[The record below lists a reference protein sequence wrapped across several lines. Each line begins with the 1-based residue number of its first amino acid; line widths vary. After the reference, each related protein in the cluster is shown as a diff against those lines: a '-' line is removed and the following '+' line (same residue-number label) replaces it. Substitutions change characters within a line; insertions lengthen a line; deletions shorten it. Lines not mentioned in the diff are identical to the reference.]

1 MINNI
6 TGPIIRSAQIMNKKI
21 ITILFLN
28 ILVVLSVSAN
38 EDRLRL
44 AITTTTENSGLMS
57 RINPVFEKQHGV
69 NLDVVV
75 VGSGQAFR
83 LGTNGDVDVL
93 LVHAPEAEKEFI
105 AAGRGI
111 RRTAVMHNDFILL
124 GPVDDPLQIKDV
136 TLITEAFTKIRE
148 HEASFVSRG
157 DESGTHKKEQEIW
170 QSAGIHEY
178 GSAYRSS
185 GQGMGATLLL
195 ANELNAY
202 TLSDRGTFLAMQD
215 KLDLNIIYE
224 GDAILHNPYHVI
236 AINPEKH
243 SDTNIVLAEKY
254 IEFITSK
261 ETQRLIAGYQI
272 NGQQLFHSAKEVMIE
287 SQMGAKDEIE
297 RSFFLDAIDKSFS
310 LILDFDKDLFL
321 VVWTSLRISLM
332 AVIIASIIA
341 IPLGII
347 VALKLFPGR
356 NFLLSILNT
365 LMALPT
371 VIVGLL
377 LYGLLNRQGLLGDFG
392 LLYTPAAMVIG
403 QSILIIPIIWNLSI
417 AAVKG
422 ADPRLRITCLSLGA
436 SLLQKGMIYI
446 NEVRFA
452 LMAAIVAGFGRAIG
466 EVGVAMMLG
475 GNIEGFTRTMTTA
488 IALETSKGD
497 FEFALALG
505 FMLLLVAFAVN
516 IVLQQFQELKS

>member
-1 MINNI
+1 
-6 TGPIIRSAQIMNKKI
+6 MNKKI
-21 ITILFLN
+21 LSAFLLVFILALP
-28 ILVVLSVSAN
+28 VVAKAN
-38 EDRLRL
+38 HLRL

-57 RINPVFEKQHGV
+57 RLNPVFEDQYGV
-69 NLDVVV
+69 SLDVVV

-83 LGTNGDVDVL
+83 LGSNGDVDVL
-93 LVHAPEAEKEFI
+93 LVHAPESEKEFI
-105 AAGRGI
+105 AKGHGI
-111 RRTAVMHNDFILL
+111 HRTEVMHNEFILL
-124 GPVDDPLQIKDV
+124 GPVDDPLQIKNV
-136 TLITEAFTKIRE
+136 TSIKEAFTQIRE
-148 HEASFVSRG
+148 RQALFVSRG
-157 DESGTHKKEQEIW
+157 DDSGTHKKEQAIW
-170 QSAGIHEY
+170 KSAGIDEY
-178 GSAYRSS
+178 GSGYRAS

-195 ANELNAY
+195 ANELGAY
-202 TLSDRGTFLAMQD
+202 TLSDRGTFLAMQN
-215 KLDLNIIYE
+215 KLEMEVLFE

-243 SDTNIVLAEKY
+243 AHINIDLAEKY
-254 IEFITSK
+254 IEFMTSK
-261 ETQRLIAGYQI
+261 ETQRLIAEYQI
-272 NGQQLFHSAKEVMIE
+272 NQQQLFHPIMEIVPEQQIITK
-287 SQMGAKDEIE
+287 QEIE
-297 RSFFLDAIDKSFS
+297 RGFFLEAIDKSFK
-310 LILDFDKDLFL
+310 LILDFNKDLFL

-332 AVIIASIIA
+332 AVIIASMIA
-341 IPLGII
+341 VPLGIF

-377 LYGLLNRQGLLGDFG
+377 LYGLLNRQGLLGEFG
-392 LLYTPAAMVIG
+392 LLYTPVAMVIG

-436 SLLQKGMIYI
+436 SLFQKGMIYI

-452 LMAAIVAGFGRAIG
+452 LIAAIVAGFGRAIG

-505 FMLLLVAFAVN
+505 FMLLLVAFMVN
-516 IVLQQFQELKS
+516 IVLQQFQELK

>member
-1 MINNI
+1 
-6 TGPIIRSAQIMNKKI
+6 MNKKI
-21 ITILFLN
+21 LSAFLL
-28 ILVVLSVSAN
+28 IFIVALPVAAKAN
-38 EDRLRL
+38 HLRL

-57 RINPVFEKQHGV
+57 HLNPVFEDQYGV
-69 NLDVVV
+69 DIDVVV

-83 LGTNGDVDVL
+83 LGSNGDVDVL
-93 LVHAPEAEKEFI
+93 LVHAPESEKEFI
-105 AAGRGI
+105 AQGHGI
-111 RRTAVMHNDFILL
+111 HRTEVMHNEFILL
-124 GPVDDPLQIKDV
+124 GPVDDPLLIKDV
-136 TLITEAFTKIRE
+136 TSIKEAFTKIRE
-148 HEASFVSRG
+148 HEALFVSRG
-157 DESGTHKKEQEIW
+157 DDSGTHKKEQVIW
-170 QSAGIHEY
+170 KSVGIDEY
-178 GSAYRSS
+178 GSGYRSS

-195 ANELNAY
+195 ANELGAY
-202 TLSDRGTFLAMQD
+202 TLSDRGTFLAMQN
-215 KLDLNIIYE
+215 KLKMEVLYT
-224 GDAILHNPYHVI
+224 GDEILHNPYHII

-243 SDTNIVLAEKY
+243 EHINIDLAEKY

-261 ETQRLIAGYQI
+261 EAQRLIGEYQI
-272 NGQQLFHSAKEVMIE
+272 NQQQLFHPIMEIVPEQQQFFKE
-287 SQMGAKDEIE
+287 DIE
-297 RSFFLDAIDKSFS
+297 RGFFVDAIDKSFK
-310 LILDFDKDLFL
+310 LILDFNKDLFL

-341 IPLGII
+341 IPLGIF

-356 NFLLSILNT
+356 SFLLSILNT

-377 LYGLLNRQGLLGDFG
+377 LYGLLNRQGLLGEFG

-436 SLLQKGMIYI
+436 SLFQKGMIYI

-452 LMAAIVAGFGRAIG
+452 LIAAVVAGFGRAIG

-505 FMLLLVAFAVN
+505 FMLLLVAFMVN
-516 IVLQQFQELKS
+516 IVLQQFQELK

>member
-1 MINNI
+1 
-6 TGPIIRSAQIMNKKI
+6 MNKKI
-21 ITILFLN
+21 LSLFLL
-28 ILVVLSVSAN
+28 IFIVALPVAAKAN
-38 EDRLRL
+38 HLRL

-57 RINPVFEKQHGV
+57 RLNPVFEDQYGV
-69 NLDVVV
+69 DLDVVV

-83 LGTNGDVDVL
+83 LGSNGDVDVL
-93 LVHAPEAEKEFI
+93 LVHAPESEKEFI
-105 AAGRGI
+105 AKGHGI
-111 RRTAVMHNDFILL
+111 HRTEVMRNEFILL
-124 GPVDDPLQIKDV
+124 GPVDDPLQIRDV
-136 TLITEAFTKIRE
+136 ASIKEVFIQIRK
-148 HEASFVSRG
+148 HEALFVSRG
-157 DESGTHKKEQEIW
+157 DDSGTHKKEQVIW
-170 QSAGIHEY
+170 KSAGIDEY
-178 GSAYRSS
+178 GSGYRSS

-195 ANELNAY
+195 ANELGAY
-202 TLSDRGTFLAMQD
+202 TLSDRGTFLAMQN
-215 KLDLNIIYE
+215 KLNMEVLYE

-236 AINPEKH
+236 AINPEQH
-243 SDTNIVLAEKY
+243 EHINNDLAEKY

-261 ETQRLIAGYQI
+261 EAQRLIGEYQI
-272 NGQQLFHSAKEVMIE
+272 NQQQLFHPMMEIVPEQQQIIKE
-287 SQMGAKDEIE
+287 EIE
-297 RSFFLDAIDKSFS
+297 RGFFLDAIDKSFK
-310 LILDFDKDLFL
+310 LILDFNKDLFL

-332 AVIIASIIA
+332 AVLIASIIA
-341 IPLGII
+341 IPLGIF

-377 LYGLLNRQGLLGDFG
+377 LYGLLNRQGLLGEFG

-436 SLLQKGMIYI
+436 SLFQKGMIYI

-452 LMAAIVAGFGRAIG
+452 LIAAIVAGFGRAIG

-505 FMLLLVAFAVN
+505 FMLLLVAFMVN
-516 IVLQQFQELKS
+516 IVLQQFQELK

>member
-1 MINNI
+1 
-6 TGPIIRSAQIMNKKI
+6 MNKKI
-21 ITILFLN
+21 LSAFL
-28 ILVVLSVSAN
+28 LVYIFALPVAVKAN
-38 EDRLRL
+38 HLRL

-57 RINPVFEKQHGV
+57 RLNPVFEDQYGID
-69 NLDVVV
+69 LDVVV

-83 LGTNGDVDVL
+83 LGSNGDVDVL
-93 LVHAPEAEKEFI
+93 LVHAPESEKEFI
-105 AAGRGI
+105 AKGHGI
-111 RRTAVMHNDFILL
+111 HRTEVMHNEFILL
-124 GPVDDPLQIKDV
+124 GPIDDPLQIKNV
-136 TLITEAFTKIRE
+136 TSIKEAFIKIRE
-148 HEASFVSRG
+148 RQALFVSRG
-157 DESGTHKKEQEIW
+157 DDSGTHKKELAIW
-170 QSAGIHEY
+170 KSAGIDEY
-178 GSAYRSS
+178 GNGYRSS

-195 ANELNAY
+195 ANELGAY
-202 TLSDRGTFLAMQD
+202 TLSDRGTFLAMQS
-215 KLDLNIIYE
+215 KLEMEALYE
-224 GDAILHNPYHVI
+224 GEAILHNPYHVI

-243 SDTNIVLAEKY
+243 AHINIDLAEKY
-254 IEFITSK
+254 IEFITSE
-261 ETQRLIAGYQI
+261 ETQRLIAEYQI
-272 NGQQLFHSAKEVMIE
+272 NQQQLFHPTIE
-287 SQMGAKDEIE
+287 IVAEQQPISKQEIE
-297 RSFFLDAIDKSFS
+297 RGFFLEAIDKSFK
-310 LILDFDKDLFL
+310 LILDFNKDLFM

-332 AVIIASIIA
+332 AVIIASMIA
-341 IPLGII
+341 IPLGIF

-377 LYGLLNRQGLLGDFG
+377 LYGLLNRQGLLGEFG

-452 LMAAIVAGFGRAIG
+452 LIAAIVAGFGRAIG

-505 FMLLLVAFAVN
+505 FMLLLVAFVVN
-516 IVLQQFQELKS
+516 IVLQQFQELK

>member
-1 MINNI
+1 M
-6 TGPIIRSAQIMNKKI
+6 SKKI
-21 ITILFLN
+21 
-28 ILVVLSVSAN
+28 LSGLLLAFMFVSSVAAN

-57 RINPVFEKQHGV
+57 RLNPVFEKQYEV

-93 LVHAPEAEKEFI
+93 LVHAPESEKEFI
-105 AAGRGI
+105 AAGYGI
-111 RRTAVMHNDFILL
+111 RRTAVMHNEFVLL
-124 GPVDDPLQIKDV
+124 GPVDDPLQIKNAASV
-136 TLITEAFTKIRE
+136 TEAFAQIKE
-148 HEASFVSRG
+148 HEASFISRG
-157 DESGTHKKEQEIW
+157 DESGTHKKEQAIW

-178 GSAYRSS
+178 GRGYRSS

-195 ANELNAY
+195 ANELRAY

-224 GDAILHNPYHVI
+224 GGEIMHNPYHII
-236 AINPEKH
+236 AIDPEKH
-243 SDTNIVLAEKY
+243 EHTNIVLAEKY

-261 ETQRLIAGYQI
+261 ETQRMIAGYQI
-272 NGQQLFHSAKEVMIE
+272 NGQQLFHPVMEVVTEQQRIAK
-287 SQMGAKDEIE
+287 GEIE

-310 LILDFDKDLFL
+310 LIFDFNKDLFL

-341 IPLGII
+341 VPLGIL

-436 SLLQKGMIYI
+436 NIFQKGMIYI

-505 FMLLLVAFAVN
+505 FMLLLVAFVVN

>member
-1 MINNI
+1 
-6 TGPIIRSAQIMNKKI
+6 MNKI
-21 ITILFLN
+21 IIIFSTLLLGFI
-28 ILVVLSVSAN
+28 VVFPVVAD

-57 RINPVFEKQHGV
+57 RLNTVFEKQY
-69 NLDVVV
+69 NIKLDVVV

-83 LGTNGDVDVL
+83 LGSNGDVDVL
-93 LVHAPEAEKEFI
+93 LTHAADAEKEFI
-105 AAGRGI
+105 EAGHGI
-111 RRTAVMHNDFILL
+111 HRMAVMHNEFVLL
-124 GPVDDPLQIKDV
+124 GPTDDPLQIKDA
-136 TLITEAFTKIRE
+136 TSIIQAFTQIKE
-148 HEASFVSRG
+148 HDAWFVSRG
-157 DESGTHKKEQEIW
+157 DDSGTHKKEQALW

-178 GSAYRSS
+178 GSGYRSS

-195 ANELNAY
+195 ANELRAY

-236 AINPEKH
+236 AINPDKH
-243 SDTNIVLAEKY
+243 AHINISLAEKY
-254 IEFITSK
+254 IEFITGK
-261 ETQRLIAGYQI
+261 EAQRLIGEYQI
-272 NGQQLFHSAKEVMIE
+272 NGQQLFHPAVDVVTEKQVISKA
-287 SQMGAKDEIE
+287 EIE
-297 RSFFLDAIDKSFS
+297 RRFFIDAIEKSFS
-310 LILDFDKDLFL
+310 LISNFDKELFL
-321 VVWTSLRISLM
+321 VVWTSLRISLI
-332 AVIIASIIA
+332 AVLFASFFA
-341 IPLGII
+341 VPLGLI
-347 VALKLFPGR
+347 VALRQFPGR

-377 LYGLLNRQGLLGDFG
+377 LYGLLNRQGMLGEFG
-392 LLYTPAAMVIG
+392 LLYSPAAMVIG
-403 QSILIIPIIWNLSI
+403 QSILIIPIVWNLSI

-436 SLLQKGMIYI
+436 SLFQKGVIYI

-452 LMAAIVAGFGRAIG
+452 LMAAVVAGFGRAIG

-516 IVLQQFQELKS
+516 IVLQQFQELKA

>member
-1 MINNI
+1 
-6 TGPIIRSAQIMNKKI
+6 MNKKI
-21 ITILFLN
+21 
-28 ILVVLSVSAN
+28 LSVFLLIFIVALPVAAKAN
-38 EDRLRL
+38 HLRL

-57 RINPVFEKQHGV
+57 RLNPVFEDQYGV
-69 NLDVVV
+69 DLDVVV

-83 LGTNGDVDVL
+83 LGSNGDVDVL
-93 LVHAPEAEKEFI
+93 LVHAPESEKEFI
-105 AAGRGI
+105 AKGHGI
-111 RRTAVMHNDFILL
+111 HRTEVMRNEFILL
-124 GPVDDPLQIKDV
+124 GPVDDPLQIRDV
-136 TLITEAFTKIRE
+136 ASIKEVFIQIRE
-148 HEASFVSRG
+148 HEALFVSRG
-157 DESGTHKKEQEIW
+157 DDSGTHKKEQVIW
-170 QSAGIHEY
+170 KSAGIDEY
-178 GSAYRSS
+178 GSGYRSS

-195 ANELNAY
+195 ANELGAY
-202 TLSDRGTFLAMQD
+202 TLSDRGTFLAMQN
-215 KLDLNIIYE
+215 KLNMEVLYE

-236 AINPEKH
+236 AINPEQH
-243 SDTNIVLAEKY
+243 EHINNDLAEKY

-261 ETQRLIAGYQI
+261 EAQRLIGEYQI
-272 NGQQLFHSAKEVMIE
+272 NQQQLFHPIMQIVPEQQPILKE
-287 SQMGAKDEIE
+287 KIE
-297 RSFFLDAIDKSFS
+297 RGFFLDAIDKSFK
-310 LILDFDKDLFL
+310 LILDFNKDLFL

-341 IPLGII
+341 IPLGIF

-377 LYGLLNRQGLLGDFG
+377 LYGLLNRQGLLGEFG

-436 SLLQKGMIYI
+436 SLFQKGMIYI

-452 LMAAIVAGFGRAIG
+452 LIAAIVAGFGRAIG

-505 FMLLLVAFAVN
+505 FMLLLVAFMVN
-516 IVLQQFQELKS
+516 IVLQQFQELK

>member
-1 MINNI
+1 
-6 TGPIIRSAQIMNKKI
+6 MNKKI
-21 ITILFLN
+21 ISVFLL
-28 ILVVLSVSAN
+28 IIVLALPAVAKAN
-38 EDRLRL
+38 HLRL

-57 RINPVFEKQHGV
+57 RLNPVFEDQYGV
-69 NLDVVV
+69 DLDVVV

-83 LGTNGDVDVL
+83 LGSNGDVDIL
-93 LVHAPEAEKEFI
+93 LVHAPETEKEFI
-105 AAGRGI
+105 ERGHGI
-111 RRTAVMHNDFILL
+111 HRTAVMHNEFILL
-124 GPVDDPLQIKDV
+124 GPVDDPLQIRDV
-136 TLITEAFTKIRE
+136 ASIKEAFIQIRE
-148 HEASFVSRG
+148 HEALFVSRG
-157 DESGTHKKEQEIW
+157 DDSGTHKKELAIW
-170 QSAGIHEY
+170 KSAGIDEY
-178 GSAYRSS
+178 GSGYRAS

-195 ANELNAY
+195 ANELGAY
-202 TLSDRGTFLAMQD
+202 TLTDRGTFLAMQD
-215 KLDLNIIYE
+215 KLDMEVLYE

-243 SDTNIVLAEKY
+243 EHINIDLAEKY
-254 IEFITSK
+254 IEFITSE
-261 ETQRLIAGYQI
+261 ETQRMIAEYQI
-272 NGQQLFHSAKEVMIE
+272 NQQQLFHPLMAMVTEQQLVSKEE
-287 SQMGAKDEIE
+287 TE
-297 RSFFLDAIDKSFS
+297 RGFFTDAIDKSFK
-310 LILDFDKDLFL
+310 LILDFNKDLFL

-341 IPLGII
+341 IPLGIF

-377 LYGLLNRQGLLGDFG
+377 LYGLLNRQGLLGEFG
-392 LLYTPAAMVIG
+392 LLYTPVAMVIG

-422 ADPRLRITCLSLGA
+422 ADPRLRVTCLALGA

-452 LMAAIVAGFGRAIG
+452 LIAAIVAGFGRAIG

-497 FEFALALG
+497 FEFALAIG
-505 FMLLLVAFAVN
+505 FMLLLVAFVVN
-516 IVLQQFQELKS
+516 IVLQQFQELK